1 MCRVSLLL
9 VPLGLGD
16 ESIFFYSETL
26 GASRS
31 KMGGGPLARFFF
43 DEAEIFIEG
52 ARLNWVNE

>member
-1 MCRVSLLL
+1 M
-9 VPLGLGD
+9 PLGLGD